1 MTGLI
6 SLLTLSL
13 FGAIA
18 YADTTQPI
26 DTMDHDVTQGAL
38 RVKTEDEIVECPL
51 KHTDVKVIISGF
63 IARATVTQTF
73 ENPFDEKIEAVY
85 VFPLP
90 HTAAVDDMTMV
101 MGERRIIGLI
111 KRRDEGACRL

>member
-1 MTGLI
+1 MTRLI
-6 SLLTLSL
+6 SLVTLSL

-63 IARATVTQTF
+63 IARAIGDSNVS
-73 ENPFDEKIEAVY
+73 KI
-85 VFPLP
+85 LS
-90 HTAAVDDMTMV
+90 TKKL
-101 MGERRIIGLI
+101 RRFMCS
-111 KRRDEGACRL
+111 RCRIPPPWTT